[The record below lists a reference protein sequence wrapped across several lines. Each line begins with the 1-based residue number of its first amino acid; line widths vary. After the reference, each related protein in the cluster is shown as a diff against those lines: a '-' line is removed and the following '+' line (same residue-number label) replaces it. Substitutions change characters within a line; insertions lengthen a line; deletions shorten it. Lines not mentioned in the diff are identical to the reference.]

1 MPFELYIALRYLL
14 ARRKQAFISLI
25 SFISTL
31 GVAVGVMALILALAL
46 MTGLQDELR
55 RRIVGSQPHIYVY
68 SVAGATDTAAD
79 LARLEQV
86 PHVTGAA
93 PGVLGKAILRSEFAD
108 AVVTLK
114 GIDPDRETQ
123 VTDLDSAM
131 RAGKLNGLAPAGDG
145 SLDGVLIG
153 EALAQTL
160 RVDVGETVRMLT
172 LQGSLSPM
180 GVMPGFRRFRVAG
193 IFELGYF
200 EFDSAWAFL
209 AMPVALRVLGREAQP
224 FVQLRVDDMYS
235 APQVAADIVRRFGVQ
250 RYIAQN
256 WAEVNESLFSALWL
270 EKIAMAITIGL
281 IVIVAALNIVASLVL
296 LVMEKTRDIAI
307 LKTMGASKRSITW
320 IFILQGLVIG
330 VIGTLVGAAGGVGVA
345 RVLDRYRL
353 ITIPSDVYQ
362 VSYLPFQVQPDDLLI
377 VLGGAVLVCFL
388 ATIYPSRQAA
398 RLDPAEA
405 LRYS

>member
-1 MPFELYIALRYLL
+1 MPFELYVALRYLL
-14 ARRKQAFISLI
+14 ARRKQAFMSVI

-31 GVAVGVMALILALAL
+31 GVAVGVMALILVLAL

-68 SVAGATDTAAD
+68 NVTGTSDMAGD
-79 LARLEQV
+79 LARLAKV
-86 PHVTGAA
+86 PHVTGAS
-93 PGVLGKAILRSEFAD
+93 PGVLGKAILQSDFAD

-114 GIDPDRETQ
+114 GIDPKREIE
-123 VTDLDSAM
+123 VTDLEAAM
-131 RAGKLNGLAPAGDG
+131 RAGEISGLERAGDG
-145 SLDGVLIG
+145 SLDGLLIG
-153 EALAQTL
+153 DALADTL
-160 RVDVGETVRMLT
+160 RVDVGGTVKMLT
-172 LQGSLSPM
+172 MHGSLTPM
-180 GVMPGFRRFRVAG
+180 GMTPRFRRFRVAG

-209 AMPVALRVLGREAQP
+209 AMPVALRVIGREAQP
-224 FVQLRVDDMYS
+224 FVQLRVDDMYR
-235 APQVAADIVRRFGVQ
+235 APQVAADIVRRFGAE

-270 EKIAMAITIGL
+270 EKTAMAITIGL
-281 IVIVAALNIVASLVL
+281 IVIVAAFGIVGSLVF

-330 VIGTLVGAAGGVGVA
+330 VIGTLAGAAGGVGVA

-353 ITIPSDVYQ
+353 VTIPSDVYQ
-362 VSYLPFQVQPDDLLI
+362 VSYLPFQVQPGDLLI